1 MLDVASLSCSCFGQ
15 FVPAEEG
22 KGGTFQLPKCVL
34 LAVGTL
40 PVRACSIDSLA
51 LDQCAVASKCVIIM
65 YNGAISAIYNEPMGE
80 FCISL
85 YLLILSQMFTET
97 SLLHS

>member
-1 MLDVASLSCSCFGQ
+1 MLDVASLCCSCFGQ
-15 FVPAEEG
+15 LNFVPAEEG
-22 KGGTFQLPKCVL
+22 KGGTFQLPGQKCVL

-51 LDQCAVASKCVIIM
+51 LDQCAVASKCVILM
-65 YNGAISAIYNEPMGE
+65 YNGAISAVYNEPMGE

-85 YLLILSQMFTET
+85 YLLILS
-97 SLLHS
+97 